1 MPALGLRQPQ
11 TVGFKRREMLHRAGP
26 YHGTNSSGGSDVV
39 DFLATPFLWVVVT
52 IALYV
57 VAYWGYGKWVDRN
70 VWRSDAKRV
79 TPAHMYMDGVEYF
92 PTSRY
97 VLWGYQF
104 KSVAALGPILGPFI
118 GITYG
123 WLPALLWIIGGNFFI
138 GWLQDYGAMMLSVR
152 KEGRSFGP
160 ITYEF
165 TGARGRVNLLAFVLF
180 YLVIISATFIA
191 LIAAFWNSF
200 PGTFVATVG
209 ILLAGLLCGQLLY
222 RIKMNVFAVTGI
234 GLALVVLS
242 IYLGVLLP
250 VRLPWGV
257 WNIPVW
263 AAVCAVI
270 LYAAAVLPTPTF
282 IQPTN
287 YLAFYPAYAA
297 IILILVGAL
306 VTPFT
311 NIAVQMPAGPFL
323 MDPQGIL
330 GPIWPILFV
339 AIACGAISGW
349 HSLVSSSSSSKQLDV
364 ETDALP
370 VGGGAMLSEGLLALA
385 SLIAYMILAPSFFVG
400 RTNVAAW
407 VQGAVNLTTPFLGGL
422 TAPVLTTFFG
432 LVLIIY
438 ALTVQALV
446 TRFFRLVAGETW
458 SEGRFHVFGNKHV
471 STVVGLAIPWGFA
484 VSGSWW
490 ALWLYFG
497 GANQLLAGLAIML
510 ITIHLARVRAPTK
523 YSLIPGI
530 FMIVTTLSA
539 LLWQTWIF
547 TNSVLLYLQNDP
559 TWVLRNVRPPINTS
573 QYVLVAVA
581 INAVFVAVGAILF
594 LVGLSMSIR
603 LFRSYRTSMAEART
617 RAPAAADGGELER

>member
-1 MPALGLRQPQ
+1 M
-11 TVGFKRREMLHRAGP
+11 
-26 YHGTNSSGGSDVV
+26 V
-39 DFLATPFLWVVVT
+39 DILATPFLWVVAT
-52 IALYV
+52 IALYG
-57 VAYWGYGKWVDRN
+57 VAYWGYGKWIDRN
-70 VWRSDAKRV
+70 VWRSDAKKA

-92 PTSRY
+92 PVSRY

-123 WLPALLWIIGGNFFI
+123 WLPALLWIIAGNFFI
-138 GWLQDYGAMMLSVR
+138 GWLQDYGSMMLSVR

-165 TGARGRVNLLAFVLF
+165 TGARGRTNLLAFVLF

-191 LIAAFWNSF
+191 LIASFWIAF
-200 PGTFVATVG
+200 PGTFVATMG
-209 ILLAGLLCGQLLY
+209 IILAGVLCGQLLY
-222 RIKMNVFAVTGI
+222 RVKMNVFAVTGI
-234 GLALVVLS
+234 GLALVVVS
-242 IYLGVLLP
+242 IYLGVLFP
-250 VRLPWGV
+250 VTLPWGV
-257 WNIPVW
+257 WNLPVW
-263 AAVCAVI
+263 AAICAVI

-282 IQPTN
+282 VQPTN

-306 VTPFT
+306 ITPFT
-311 NIAVQMPAGPFL
+311 STTVQMPSGPFL
-323 MDPQGIL
+323 FDPQGIL

-349 HSLVSSSSSSKQLDV
+349 HSLVSSSSSSKQLDI

-385 SLIAYMILAPSFFVG
+385 SLIAYMVLAPSFFAG

-407 VQGAVNLTTPFLGGL
+407 VQGAVVLTTPMLGGL
-422 TAPVLTTFFG
+422 TAPVLRTFFG

-458 SEGRFHVFGNKHV
+458 GEGRFRALGNKHV
-471 STVVGLAIPWGFA
+471 SSVVGLAIPWGFA

-510 ITIHLARVRAPTK
+510 ITIHLARVRAPSR
-523 YSLIPGI
+523 YSLIPGV
-530 FMIVTTLSA
+530 FMVVTTLSA
-539 LLWQTWIF
+539 LVWQTGTF
-547 TNSVLLYLQNDP
+547 LYSVWAYLQNDKS
-559 TWVLRNVRPPINTS
+559 WVLRNVRGPIQTDPN
-573 QYVLVAVA
+573 LLIVAVA
-581 INAVFVAVGAILF
+581 INAVFVIVGAALF
-594 LVGLSMSIR
+594 VVGLSMAIR
-603 LFRSYRTSMAEART
+603 LFRSYNRSMAEARAK
-617 RAPAAADGGELER
+617 APAAADGGTVERRSP

>member
-1 MPALGLRQPQ
+1 M
-11 TVGFKRREMLHRAGP
+11 
-26 YHGTNSSGGSDVV
+26 V
-39 DFLATPFLWVVVT
+39 DILATPFLWVVAT

-57 VAYWGYGKWVDRN
+57 VAYWGYGKWIDRN
-70 VWRSDAKRV
+70 VWRSDAKKA

-92 PTSRY
+92 PVSRY

-118 GITYG
+118 GITFG

-138 GWLQDYGAMMLSVR
+138 GWLQDYGSMMLSVR

-165 TGARGRVNLLAFVLF
+165 TGAKGRTNLLAFVLF
-180 YLVIISATFIA
+180 YLIIISATFIA
-191 LIAAFWNSF
+191 LIASFWNAF
-200 PGTFVATVG
+200 PGTFVATLG

-222 RIKMNVFAVTGI
+222 RMKMNVFAVTGI
-234 GLALVVLS
+234 GLAIVVLS
-242 IYLGVLLP
+242 IYLGVLFP
-250 VRLPWGV
+250 ISLPWGV
-257 WNIPVW
+257 WNLPVW
-263 AAVCAVI
+263 AFICAII
-270 LYAAAVLPTPTF
+270 LYAAAVLPTPMF

-297 IILILVGAL
+297 IILILVGA
-306 VTPFT
+306 VITPFT
-311 NIAVQMPAGPFL
+311 NTTIQMPAGPFL
-323 MDPQGIL
+323 FDPQGIL

-349 HSLVSSSSSSKQLDV
+349 HSLVSSSSSSKQLDI

-385 SLIAYMILAPSFFVG
+385 SLIAYMVLAPSFFAG
-400 RTNVAAW
+400 RTNVTAW
-407 VQGAVNLTTPFLGGL
+407 VQGAVVLTTPILGGL
-422 TAPVLTTFFG
+422 TAAVLRTFFG

-458 SEGRFHVFGNKHV
+458 GESRFRALGNKHV
-471 STVVGLAIPWGFA
+471 STVVGLGVPWGFA

-510 ITIHLARVRAPTK
+510 ITIHLARVRAPTR
-523 YSLIPGI
+523 YSLIPGV
-530 FMIVTTLSA
+530 FMVVTTLSA
-539 LLWQTWIF
+539 LVWQTGTF
-547 TNSVLLYLQNDP
+547 LYSVWAYIQKDN
-559 TWVLRNVRPPINTS
+559 TWVLRNVRGPIATDPN
-573 QYVLVAVA
+573 LLIVAVA
-581 INAVFVAVGAILF
+581 INAIFVIVGAVLFAVG
-594 LVGLSMSIR
+594 VSMAIR
-603 LFRSYRTSMAEART
+603 LFRSYSRSVAEARGK
-617 RAPAAADGGELER
+617 APAAADGGTREEESP

>member
-1 MPALGLRQPQ
+1 M
-11 TVGFKRREMLHRAGP
+11 
-26 YHGTNSSGGSDVV
+26 V
-39 DFLATPFLWVVVT
+39 DILATPFLWVVAT
-52 IALYV
+52 IALYA
-57 VAYWGYGKWVDRN
+57 VAYWGYGKWIDRN
-70 VWRSDAKRV
+70 VWRSDAKKA

-92 PTSRY
+92 PVSRY

-118 GITYG
+118 GITFG

-138 GWLQDYGAMMLSVR
+138 GWLQDYGSMMLSVR

-165 TGARGRVNLLAFVLF
+165 TGARGRTNLLAFVLF
-180 YLVIISATFIA
+180 YLIIISAAFIA
-191 LIAAFWNSF
+191 LIASFWNQFS
-200 PGTFVATVG
+200 GTFVATVG

-222 RIKMNVFAVTGI
+222 RMKMNVFAVTGI

-242 IYLGVLLP
+242 IYLGVRFP
-250 VRLPWGV
+250 ITLPWGV
-257 WNIPVW
+257 WNVPIW
-263 AAVCAVI
+263 GLICAVI
-270 LYAAAVLPTPTF
+270 LYAAAVLPTPMF
-282 IQPTN
+282 VQPTN

-297 IILILVGAL
+297 IILLLVGAL
-306 VTPFT
+306 ATPFT
-311 NIAVQMPAGPFL
+311 NIPVSMPSGPFL
-323 MDPQGIL
+323 FDPQGIL

-385 SLIAYMILAPSFFVG
+385 SLIAYMVLLPSDFAG
-400 RTNVAAW
+400 RTNVGAW
-407 VQGAVNLTTPFLGGL
+407 VLGSVRLTTPFLGSL
-422 TAPVLTTFFG
+422 TGPVLTTFFG

-458 SEGRFHVFGNKHV
+458 GEGRFRALGNKHV
-471 STVVGLAIPWGFA
+471 SSVVGLAIPWGFA

-510 ITIHLARVRAPTK
+510 ITIHLAKVRAPSR
-523 YSLIPGI
+523 YSLIPGV
-530 FMIVTTLSA
+530 FMVVTTLAA
-539 LLWQTWIF
+539 LVWQTGTF
-547 TNSVLLYLQNDP
+547 LYSVWAYLQNDK
-559 TWVLRNVRPPINTS
+559 TWVLRNVRGPIQTDPN
-573 QYVLVAVA
+573 LLILAVA
-581 INAVFVAVGAILF
+581 INAVFVIIGAALFVVG
-594 LVGLSMSIR
+594 VSMAIR
-603 LFRSYRTSMAEART
+603 LFRSYNRSVAEARAK
-617 RAPAAADGGELER
+617 APAAADGGTAEKGSP

>member
-1 MPALGLRQPQ
+1 M
-11 TVGFKRREMLHRAGP
+11 AGI
-26 YHGTNSSGGSDVV
+26 
-39 DFLATPFLWVVVT
+39 LETPFLWVIAT
-52 IALYV
+52 IAIYS
-57 VAYWGYGKWVDRN
+57 VAYWGYGKWIDRN
-70 VWRSDAKRV
+70 IWRSDAKKT

-92 PTSRY
+92 PVSRY

-138 GWLQDYGAMMLSVR
+138 GWLQDYGSMMLSVR

-165 TGARGRVNLLAFVLF
+165 TGAKGRTNLLAFVLF
-180 YLVIISATFIA
+180 YLIIISAAFIA
-191 LIAAFWNSF
+191 LIAVFWNSF
-200 PGTFVATVG
+200 NGTTFVPTIG
-209 ILLAGLLCGQLLY
+209 ILIAGLLCGQLLY
-222 RIKMNVFAVTGI
+222 RVKMNVFAVTGI

-242 IYLGVLLP
+242 LYLGTILP
-250 VRLPWGV
+250 VKLPWGTWNVAV
-257 WNIPVW
+257 WGGICVL
-263 AAVCAVI
+263 I
-270 LYAAAVLPTPTF
+270 LYLAAILPTPTF

-297 IILILVGAL
+297 IILIIVGAL
-306 VTPFT
+306 ATPFT
-311 NIAVQMPAGPFL
+311 NVTIKLPAGPFL
-323 MDPQGIL
+323 NDPQGIL

-349 HSLVSSSSSSKQLDV
+349 HSLVSSSSSSKQLDI

-370 VGGGAMLSEGLLALA
+370 VGGGAMFSEGLLALA
-385 SLIAYMILAPSFFVG
+385 SLIAYMVLVPSFFAG

-407 VQGAVNLTTPFLGGL
+407 VAGAVVLTSPFLGNL

-458 SEGRFHVFGNKHV
+458 AEGRFHALSNKHV
-471 STVVGLAIPWGFA
+471 STVVGLAVPWGFA
-484 VSGSWW
+484 VTGSWW

-510 ITIHLARVRAPTK
+510 ITIHLAKVRAPTK
-523 YSLIPGI
+523 FSLIPGV
-530 FMIVTTLSA
+530 FMVVTTLAA
-539 LLWQTWIF
+539 LVWQTWTF
-547 TNSVLLYLQNDP
+547 LYSVWLYVQGDKS
-559 TWVLRNVRPPINTS
+559 WIIRNVRGPIQTDSN
-573 QYVLVAVA
+573 LILIAVG
-581 INAVFVAVGAILF
+581 INAVFVLVGAVLF
-594 LVGLSMSIR
+594 GIGLSMAIR
-603 LFRSYRTSMAEART
+603 LFRSYRTSMTEARG
-617 RAPAAADGGELER
+617 RAPAAADGGTREK

>member
-1 MPALGLRQPQ
+1 MADL
-11 TVGFKRREMLHRAGP
+11 
-26 YHGTNSSGGSDVV
+26 
-39 DFLATPFLWVVVT
+39 LATPFLWVVIT
-52 IALYV
+52 IGLYG
-57 VAYWGYGKWVDRN
+57 VAYWGYGKWIDRN
-70 VWRSDAKRV
+70 VWRSDAKKT

-92 PTSRY
+92 PVSRY

-118 GITYG
+118 GITFG
-123 WLPALLWIIGGNFFI
+123 WLPALIWIIAGNFFI

-165 TGARGRVNLLAFVLF
+165 TGAKGRSNLLAFVLF

-191 LIAAFWNSF
+191 LIALFWNSF
-200 PGTFVATVG
+200 PGTFVATIG
-209 ILLAGLLCGQLLY
+209 ILVAGLLCGQLLY
-222 RIKMNVFAVTGI
+222 KVKMNVFAVTGI
-234 GLALVVLS
+234 GLGLVVLS
-242 IYLGVLLP
+242 IWLGVWSAAALP
-250 VRLPWGV
+250 NSFPTRLTFGD
-257 WNIPVW
+257 WNIPIW
-263 AAVCAVI
+263 AALCAVI
-270 LYAAAVLPTPTF
+270 LYLAATLPTPTF

-297 IILILVGAL
+297 IILILLGAL
-306 VTPFT
+306 ITPFT
-311 NIAVQMPAGPFL
+311 NTTVLMPAGPFL
-323 MDPQGIL
+323 FDPQGIL

-349 HSLVSSSSSSKQLDV
+349 HSLVSSSSSSKQLDI

-385 SLIAYMILAPSFFVG
+385 SLIAYMVLAPSFFVG

-407 VQGAVNLTTPFLGGL
+407 VQGAVVLTTPILGAL
-422 TAPVLTTFFG
+422 TEPVLRTFFG

-458 SEGRFHVFGNKHV
+458 GEGRFRPLGNKHV
-471 STVVGLAIPWGFA
+471 STIVGLGIPWGFA

-510 ITIHLARVRAPTK
+510 ITIHLARVKAPSK
-523 YSLIPGI
+523 YSLIPGV
-530 FMIVTTLSA
+530 FMVVTTLSA
-539 LLWQTWIF
+539 LVWQVWTF
-547 TNSVLLYLQNDP
+547 LYSVWLYTQGDGS
-559 TWVLRNVRPPINTS
+559 WVNRNVRPPIQNNA
-573 QYVLVAVA
+573 QYVLVAVG
-581 INAVFVAVGAILF
+581 INAVFVIVGLVLF
-594 LVGLSMSIR
+594 LVGLSMAIR
-603 LFRSYRTSMAEART
+603 LFRSYFRSRQEAMG
-617 RAPAAADGGELER
+617 RAPAAADGGTQEK

>member
-1 MPALGLRQPQ
+1 M
-11 TVGFKRREMLHRAGP
+11 
-26 YHGTNSSGGSDVV
+26 V
-39 DFLATPFLWVVVT
+39 DILATPFLWVVAT
-52 IALYV
+52 IALYA
-57 VAYWGYGKWVDRN
+57 VAYWGYGKWIDRN
-70 VWRSDAKRV
+70 VWRSDAKKA

-92 PTSRY
+92 PVSRY

-118 GITYG
+118 GITFG

-138 GWLQDYGAMMLSVR
+138 GWLQDYGSMMLSVR

-165 TGARGRVNLLAFVLF
+165 TGARGRTNLLAFVLF
-180 YLVIISATFIA
+180 YLIIISAAFIA
-191 LIAAFWNSF
+191 LIASFWNQFS
-200 PGTFVATVG
+200 GTFVATVG

-222 RIKMNVFAVTGI
+222 RMKMNVFAVTGI

-242 IYLGVLLP
+242 IYLGVRFP
-250 VRLPWGV
+250 ITLPWGV
-257 WNIPVW
+257 WNLPIW
-263 AAVCAVI
+263 GLICAVI
-270 LYAAAVLPTPTF
+270 LYAAAVLPTPMF
-282 IQPTN
+282 VQPTN

-297 IILILVGAL
+297 IILLLVGAL
-306 VTPFT
+306 ATPFT
-311 NIAVQMPAGPFL
+311 NIPVSMPSGPFL
-323 MDPQGIL
+323 FDPQGIL

-385 SLIAYMILAPSFFVG
+385 SLIAYMVLLPSDFTG
-400 RTNVAAW
+400 RTNVGAW
-407 VQGAVNLTTPFLGGL
+407 VLGAVRLTTPFLGSL
-422 TAPVLTTFFG
+422 TGPVLTTFFG

-458 SEGRFHVFGNKHV
+458 GEGRFRALGNKHV
-471 STVVGLAIPWGFA
+471 SSVVGLAIPWGFA

-510 ITIHLARVRAPTK
+510 ITIHLARVRAPSR
-523 YSLIPGI
+523 YSLIPGV
-530 FMIVTTLSA
+530 FMVITTLAA
-539 LLWQTWIF
+539 LVWQTGTFLYSLWA
-547 TNSVLLYLQNDP
+547 YLQNDK
-559 TWVLRNVRPPINTS
+559 TWVLRNVRGPIQTDPN
-573 QYVLVAVA
+573 LLIIAVA
-581 INAVFVAVGAILF
+581 INAVFVIVGAALFAVG
-594 LVGLSMSIR
+594 VSMAVR
-603 LFRSYRTSMAEART
+603 LFRSYSRSVAEARAK
-617 RAPAAADGGELER
+617 APAAADGGTVEKGSP

>member
-1 MPALGLRQPQ
+1 M
-11 TVGFKRREMLHRAGP
+11 
-26 YHGTNSSGGSDVV
+26 V
-39 DFLATPFLWVVVT
+39 DILSTPFLWVVVT
-52 IALYV
+52 IGLYG
-57 VAYWGYGKWVDRN
+57 VAYWGYGKWIDRN
-70 VWRSDAKRV
+70 VWRSDAKKA

-92 PTSRY
+92 PVSRY

-118 GITYG
+118 GITFG

-165 TGARGRVNLLAFVLF
+165 TGAKGRTNLLAFVLF
-180 YLVIISATFIA
+180 YLIIISATFIA
-191 LIAAFWNSF
+191 LIASFWNSF
-200 PGTFVATVG
+200 KGTFVATVG
-209 ILLAGLLCGQLLY
+209 ILFAGLLCGQLLY
-222 RIKMNVFAVTGI
+222 RVKMNVFAVTGI

-242 IYLGVLLP
+242 IYLGVLIPVTLP
-250 VRLPWGV
+250 FGV
-257 WNIPVW
+257 WNIPIW
-263 AAVCAVI
+263 AFIAAII
-270 LYAAAVLPTPTF
+270 LYGAAVLPTPTF
-282 IQPTN
+282 VQPTN

-297 IILILVGAL
+297 IILIIIGAL
-306 VTPFT
+306 ATPFVTPP
-311 NIAVQMPAGPFL
+311 ISVQMPAGPFL
-323 MDPQGIL
+323 FDPQGIL

-349 HSLVSSSSSSKQLDV
+349 HSLVSSSSSSKQLDI

-385 SLIAYMILAPSFFVG
+385 SLIAYMVLAPSFFVG

-407 VQGAVNLTTPFLGGL
+407 VQGAVVLTTPFLGGL
-422 TAPVLTTFFG
+422 TTPVLTTFFG

-446 TRFFRLVAGETW
+446 TRFFRLVAAETW
-458 SEGRFHVFGNKHV
+458 SEGRFHVFGNKHI
-471 STVVGLAIPWGFA
+471 STVVGLGIPWAFA
-484 VSGSWW
+484 VTGSWW

-510 ITIHLARVRAPTK
+510 ITIHLARVRAPTR

-530 FMIVTTLSA
+530 FMIVTTLAA
-539 LLWQTWIF
+539 LVWQTGTFLYSVYAYLNNDASWI
-547 TNSVLLYLQNDP
+547 N
-559 TWVLRNVRPPINTS
+559 RNVRPPIQNNKD
-573 QYVLVAVA
+573 YILVAVG
-581 INAVFVAVGAILF
+581 INAVFVVVGAVLF
-594 LVGLSMSIR
+594 AVGLSMAVR
-603 LFRSYRTSMAEART
+603 LFRSYRSSMAERRA
-617 RAPAAADGGELER
+617 RAPAAADGGERER

>member
-1 MPALGLRQPQ
+1 M
-11 TVGFKRREMLHRAGP
+11 
-26 YHGTNSSGGSDVV
+26 V
-39 DFLATPFLWVVVT
+39 DILATPFLWVVAT
-52 IALYV
+52 IALYA
-57 VAYWGYGKWVDRN
+57 VAYWGYGKWIDRN
-70 VWRSDAKRV
+70 VWRSDAKKA

-92 PTSRY
+92 PVSRY

-118 GITYG
+118 GITFG

-138 GWLQDYGAMMLSVR
+138 GWLQDYGSMMLSVR

-165 TGARGRVNLLAFVLF
+165 TGARGRTNLLAFVLF
-180 YLVIISATFIA
+180 YLIIISAAFIA
-191 LIAAFWNSF
+191 LIASFWNQFS
-200 PGTFVATVG
+200 GTFVATVG

-222 RIKMNVFAVTGI
+222 RMKMNVFAVTGI

-242 IYLGVLLP
+242 IYMGVRFP
-250 VRLPWGV
+250 ITLPWGV
-257 WNIPVW
+257 WNVPIW
-263 AAVCAVI
+263 GLICAVI
-270 LYAAAVLPTPTF
+270 LYAAAVLPTPMF
-282 IQPTN
+282 VQPTN

-297 IILILVGAL
+297 IILLLVGAL
-306 VTPFT
+306 ATPFT
-311 NIAVQMPAGPFL
+311 NIPVSMPSGPFL
-323 MDPQGIL
+323 FDPQGIL

-385 SLIAYMILAPSFFVG
+385 SLIAYMVLLPSDFAG
-400 RTNVAAW
+400 RTNVGAW
-407 VQGAVNLTTPFLGGL
+407 VLGSVRLTTPFLGSL
-422 TAPVLTTFFG
+422 TGPVLTTFFG

-458 SEGRFHVFGNKHV
+458 GEGRFRVLGNKHV
-471 STVVGLAIPWGFA
+471 SSVVGLAIPWGFA

-510 ITIHLARVRAPTK
+510 ITIHLAKVRAPSR
-523 YSLIPGI
+523 YSLIPGV
-530 FMIVTTLSA
+530 FMVVTTLAA
-539 LLWQTWIF
+539 LVWQTGTF
-547 TNSVLLYLQNDP
+547 LYSVWAYLQNDK
-559 TWVLRNVRPPINTS
+559 TWVLRNVRGPIQTDPN
-573 QYVLVAVA
+573 LLILAVA
-581 INAVFVAVGAILF
+581 INAVFVIIGAALFVVG
-594 LVGLSMSIR
+594 VSMAIR
-603 LFRSYRTSMAEART
+603 LFRSYNRSVAEARAK
-617 RAPAAADGGELER
+617 APAAADGGTAEKGSP

>member
-1 MPALGLRQPQ
+1 M
-11 TVGFKRREMLHRAGP
+11 
-26 YHGTNSSGGSDVV
+26 V
-39 DFLATPFLWVVVT
+39 DILATPFLWVVAT

-57 VAYWGYGKWVDRN
+57 VAYWGYGKWIDRN
-70 VWRSDAKRV
+70 VWRSDAKKA

-92 PTSRY
+92 PVSRY

-118 GITYG
+118 GITFG

-138 GWLQDYGAMMLSVR
+138 GWLQDYGSMMLSVR

-165 TGARGRVNLLAFVLF
+165 TGAKGRTNLLAFVLF
-180 YLVIISATFIA
+180 YLIIISATFIA
-191 LIAAFWNSF
+191 LIASFWNAF
-200 PGTFVATVG
+200 PGTFVATLG

-242 IYLGVLLP
+242 IYLGVLFP
-250 VRLPWGV
+250 ISLPWGA
-257 WNIPVW
+257 WNLPVW
-263 AAVCAVI
+263 AFICAII
-270 LYAAAVLPTPTF
+270 LYAAAVLPTPMF

-297 IILILVGAL
+297 IILILVGA
-306 VTPFT
+306 VITPFT
-311 NIAVQMPAGPFL
+311 NTTIQMPAGPFL
-323 MDPQGIL
+323 FDPQGIL

-349 HSLVSSSSSSKQLDV
+349 HSLVSSSSSSKQLDI

-385 SLIAYMILAPSFFVG
+385 SLIAYMVLAPSFFVG
-400 RTNVAAW
+400 RTNVTAW
-407 VQGAVNLTTPFLGGL
+407 VQGAVVLTTPILGGL
-422 TAPVLTTFFG
+422 TAAVLRTFFG

-458 SEGRFHVFGNKHV
+458 GESRFRALGNKHV
-471 STVVGLAIPWGFA
+471 STVVGLGVPWGFA

-510 ITIHLARVRAPTK
+510 ITIHLARVRAPTR
-523 YSLIPGI
+523 YSLIPGV
-530 FMIVTTLSA
+530 FMVVTTLSA
-539 LLWQTWIF
+539 LVWQTGTF
-547 TNSVLLYLQNDP
+547 LYSVWAYIQKDN
-559 TWVLRNVRPPINTS
+559 TWVLRNVRGPIQTDPN
-573 QYVLVAVA
+573 LLIVAVA
-581 INAVFVAVGAILF
+581 INGIFVVVGAVLFAVG
-594 LVGLSMSIR
+594 VSMAIR
-603 LFRSYRTSMAEART
+603 LFRSYSRSVAEARGK
-617 RAPAAADGGELER
+617 APAAADGGTREEESP

>member
-1 MPALGLRQPQ
+1 M
-11 TVGFKRREMLHRAGP
+11 
-26 YHGTNSSGGSDVV
+26 V
-39 DFLATPFLWVVVT
+39 DILATPFLWVVAT

-57 VAYWGYGKWVDRN
+57 VAYWGYGKWIDRN
-70 VWRSDAKRV
+70 VWRSDAKKA

-92 PTSRY
+92 PVSRY

-118 GITYG
+118 GITFG

-138 GWLQDYGAMMLSVR
+138 GWLQDYGSMMLSVR

-165 TGARGRVNLLAFVLF
+165 TGAKGRTNLLAFVLF
-180 YLVIISATFIA
+180 YLIIISATFIA
-191 LIAAFWNSF
+191 LIASFWNAF
-200 PGTFVATVG
+200 PGTFVATLG

-242 IYLGVLLP
+242 IYLGVLFP
-250 VRLPWGV
+250 ISLPWGA
-257 WNIPVW
+257 WNLPVW
-263 AAVCAVI
+263 AFICAII
-270 LYAAAVLPTPTF
+270 LYAAAVLPTPMF

-297 IILILVGAL
+297 IILILVGA
-306 VTPFT
+306 VITPFT
-311 NIAVQMPAGPFL
+311 NTTIQMPAGPFL
-323 MDPQGIL
+323 FDPQGIL

-349 HSLVSSSSSSKQLDV
+349 HSLVSSSSSSKQLDI

-385 SLIAYMILAPSFFVG
+385 SLIAYMVLAPSFFVG
-400 RTNVAAW
+400 RTNVTAW
-407 VQGAVNLTTPFLGGL
+407 VQGAVVLTTPMLGGL
-422 TAPVLTTFFG
+422 TAAVLRTFFG

-458 SEGRFHVFGNKHV
+458 GESRFRALGNKHV
-471 STVVGLAIPWGFA
+471 STVVGLGVPWGFA

-510 ITIHLARVRAPTK
+510 ITIHLARVRAPTR
-523 YSLIPGI
+523 YSLIPGV
-530 FMIVTTLSA
+530 FMVVTTLSA
-539 LLWQTWIF
+539 LVWQTGTF
-547 TNSVLLYLQNDP
+547 LYSVWAYIQKDN
-559 TWVLRNVRPPINTS
+559 TWVLRNVRGPIATDPN
-573 QYVLVAVA
+573 LLIVAVA
-581 INAVFVAVGAILF
+581 INGIFVVVGAVLFAVG
-594 LVGLSMSIR
+594 VSMAIR
-603 LFRSYRTSMAEART
+603 LFRSYSRSVAEARGK
-617 RAPAAADGGELER
+617 APAAADGGTREEESP